1 MILIHRGLYASEMKS
16 DSYCRARVNRAK
28 LETRRCRFI
37 LLSTLSLVGALPY
50 GCKPTFALIIS
61 SCQVVVRMDS
71 HQILGND
78 GSISRRLSNYE
89 ERPEQLQM
97 AAAVADA
104 IKNKHHLV
112 VEAGTGV
119 GKSFGYLVPAI
130 LSLAANQESKS
141 GSNGSSTP
149 PPKRRIIVS
158 THTIS
163 LQEQLIAKDIPLL
176 NSVIP
181 LEFSAVLAKGR
192 SNYVSLRRLDQAVA
206 RSSAMFES
214 EAELQ
219 QIETLRRWGKETTD
233 GSRADLNLQIMPQ
246 VWDEIRSDSSN
257 CMGRNCPRHKECHY
271 YAARK
276 RLHNAD
282 VLIVNHALFFSDLSL
297 RRLGVNILPDYHTV
311 ILDEAHTV
319 QDVASDHM
327 GIGVTLRQVEYTLS
341 KLYSER
347 ANKGLLVHHNMAQQQ
362 HKVIRCR
369 ILADEFFND
378 IMVWAENNASSN
390 GRSLTVRVKQ
400 PGIVANPLS
409 QVLNELSKEIDE
421 FAESVDKPADKQ
433 DLLSAA
439 DRLVALSGQIESW
452 RLQDL
457 EGGVYWIECSV
468 NRFGKQNVSLM
479 AAPIDVGP
487 VLREHLFNKTET
499 CVLTSATLAVGSR
512 SFDFFR
518 NRLGLTKSE
527 TLKLGSPFN
536 YREQAKLILVT
547 NMTSPVDHRDT
558 HERQCIDAI
567 KHYIAKTDGR
577 AFVLFTSYEFMNR
590 AVRDL
595 TPWLTERNHSLYVQ
609 GGGTS
614 RTQLLE
620 EFKTGDRSVLFGT
633 DSFWQ
638 GVDVQGDALQNVII
652 TKLPFSVPDQPL
664 LQARLDAIRQAGGNP
679 FNDYQLPEAIIKF
692 KQGFG
697 RLIRS
702 KTDTGIVVVLD
713 PRIKTKAYGRIFL
726 DSLPDAQVVHET
738 I

>member
-1 MILIHRGLYASEMKS
+1 
-16 DSYCRARVNRAK
+16 
-28 LETRRCRFI
+28 
-37 LLSTLSLVGALPY
+37 
-50 GCKPTFALIIS
+50 
-61 SCQVVVRMDS
+61 MDS
-71 HQILGND
+71 NEILGD
-78 GSISRRLSNYE
+78 GGSISRRLTNYE
-89 ERPEQLQM
+89 QRPEQLQM
-97 AAAVADA
+97 AAAVAES
-104 IKNKHHLV
+104 IEKNQHLV

-130 LSLAANQESKS
+130 LSLAASQSDKPASE
-141 GSNGSSTP
+141 GSSP

-163 LQEQLIAKDIPLL
+163 LQEQLITKDIPLL

-192 SNYVSLRRLDQAVA
+192 NNYVSLRRLDQAVS
-206 RSSAMFES
+206 RSSSMFES

-219 QIETLRRWGKETTD
+219 QIESLRRWGKTTTD
-233 GSRADLNLQIMPQ
+233 GSRTDLNLNVMPQ
-246 VWDEIRSDSSN
+246 VWDEVRSDSSN
-257 CMGRNCPRHKECHY
+257 CMGRNCPRHKDCHY

-276 RLHNAD
+276 RLQNAD

-297 RRLGVNILPDYHTV
+297 RRMGVNILPDYHTV

-341 KLYSER
+341 KLYNER
-347 ANKGLLVHHNMAQQQ
+347 SNKGLLVHHNMGQQQ
-362 HKVIRCR
+362 HRVVRCR
-369 ILADEFFND
+369 LLADDFFND
-378 IMVWAENNASSN
+378 IMVWTDQHASSK
-390 GRSLTVRVKQ
+390 GRSMTARVRQ

-409 QVLNELSKEIDE
+409 DPMKELSKEIVE
-421 FAESVDKPADKQ
+421 FAESVDNQADKQ

-439 DRLVALSGQIESW
+439 DRLVGLSGQIESW
-452 RLQDL
+452 RLQDM
-457 EGGVYWIECSV
+457 EGGVYWVESSV
-468 NRFGKQNVSLM
+468 NRYGKQNVSLM

-487 VLREHLFNKTET
+487 ALREHLFNKTDS
-499 CVLTSATLAVGSR
+499 CVLTSATLAVGSQ

-518 NRLGLTKSE
+518 NRVGLTKAES
-527 TLKLGSPFN
+527 LKLGSPFD
-536 YREQAKLILVT
+536 YKQQAKLILVT
-547 NMTSPVDHRDT
+547 NMTSPAEHRDT

-567 KHYIAKTDGR
+567 RHYVAKTDGR

-595 TPWLTERNHSLYVQ
+595 TPWLTENNHSLHVQ

-620 EFKTGDRSVLFGT
+620 QFKTSPRSVLFGT

-664 LQARLDAIRQAGGNP
+664 LQARLEAIREAGGNP

-702 KTDTGIVVVLD
+702 KSDTGIVVVLD

-726 DSLPDAQVVHET
+726 DSLPETQVVLET

>member
-1 MILIHRGLYASEMKS
+1 
-16 DSYCRARVNRAK
+16 
-28 LETRRCRFI
+28 
-37 LLSTLSLVGALPY
+37 
-50 GCKPTFALIIS
+50 
-61 SCQVVVRMDS
+61 MDS
-71 HQILGND
+71 NEILGD
-78 GSISRRLSNYE
+78 GGSISRRLANYE
-89 ERPEQLQM
+89 QRPEQLQM
-97 AAAVADA
+97 AAAVAKA
-104 IKNKHHLV
+104 IETNEHLV

-130 LSLAANQESKS
+130 LSLAASQSAEPDNED
-141 GSNGSSTP
+141 SSP

-163 LQEQLIAKDIPLL
+163 LQEQIITKDIPLL

-192 SNYVSLRRLDQAVA
+192 GNYVSLRRLDQAVA
-206 RSSAMFES
+206 RSSSMFES

-219 QIETLRRWGKETTD
+219 QIETLRRWGKTTTD
-233 GSRADLNLQIMPQ
+233 GSRADLNLKVMPQ
-246 VWDEIRSDSSN
+246 VWDEVRSDSSN

-276 RLHNAD
+276 RLQNAD

-297 RRLGVNILPDYHTV
+297 RRMGVNILPDYHTV

-341 KLYSER
+341 KLYNER
-347 ANKGLLVHHNMAQQQ
+347 TNKGLLVHHNMGQQQ
-362 HKVIRCR
+362 HMVVRCR
-369 ILADEFFND
+369 HLADDFFNS
-378 IMVWAENNASSN
+378 IMVWADQSGSSK
-390 GRSLTVRVKQ
+390 GRSTNIRVRK

-409 QVLNELSKEIDE
+409 DPMKDLSKEIVE

-452 RLQDL
+452 RLQDMD
-457 EGGVYWIECSV
+457 GGVYWIESSV
-468 NRFGKQNVSLM
+468 NRYGKQNVSLM

-487 VLREHLFNKTET
+487 VLRKHLFNKTES
-499 CVLTSATLAVGSR
+499 CVLTSATLAVGSQ
-512 SFDFFR
+512 SFEFFR
-518 NRLGLTKSE
+518 NRLGLTKAES
-527 TLKLGSPFN
+527 LKLGSPFD
-536 YREQAKLILVT
+536 YQQQAKLILVT
-547 NMTSPVDHRDT
+547 NMTSPADHRDT

-567 KHYIAKTDGR
+567 RHYVAQTDGR

-595 TPWLTERNHSLYVQ
+595 TPWLTEHNHSLHVQ

-620 EFKTGDRSVLFGT
+620 QFKTSERSVLFGT

-664 LQARLDAIRQAGGNP
+664 LQARLEAIREAGGNP

-702 KTDTGIVVVLD
+702 KSDTGIVVVLD

-726 DSLPDAQVVHET
+726 DSLPDTQVVHET

>member
-1 MILIHRGLYASEMKS
+1 
-16 DSYCRARVNRAK
+16 
-28 LETRRCRFI
+28 
-37 LLSTLSLVGALPY
+37 
-50 GCKPTFALIIS
+50 
-61 SCQVVVRMDS
+61 MDS
-71 HQILGND
+71 NEILGD
-78 GSISRRLSNYE
+78 GGSISRRLANYE
-89 ERPEQLQM
+89 QRPEQLQM
-97 AAAVADA
+97 AAAVAKA
-104 IKNKHHLV
+104 IETNEHLV

-130 LSLAANQESKS
+130 LSLAASQSAEPDNED
-141 GSNGSSTP
+141 SSP

-163 LQEQLIAKDIPLL
+163 LQEQIITKDIPLL

-192 SNYVSLRRLDQAVA
+192 GNYVSLRRLDQAVA
-206 RSSAMFES
+206 RSSSMFES

-219 QIETLRRWGKETTD
+219 QIETLRRWGKTTTD
-233 GSRADLNLQIMPQ
+233 GSRADLNLKVMPQ
-246 VWDEIRSDSSN
+246 VWDEVRSDSSN

-276 RLHNAD
+276 RLQNAD

-297 RRLGVNILPDYHTV
+297 RRMGVNILPDYHTV

-341 KLYSER
+341 KLYNER
-347 ANKGLLVHHNMAQQQ
+347 TNKGLLVHHNMGQQQ
-362 HKVIRCR
+362 HMVVRCR
-369 ILADEFFND
+369 HLADDFFNS
-378 IMVWAENNASSN
+378 IMVWADQNGPSK
-390 GRSLTVRVKQ
+390 GRSTNIRVRK
-400 PGIVANPLS
+400 PSIVANPLS
-409 QVLNELSKEIDE
+409 DPMKDLSKEIVE

-452 RLQDL
+452 RLQDMD
-457 EGGVYWIECSV
+457 GGVYWIESSV
-468 NRFGKQNVSLM
+468 NRYGKQNVSLM

-487 VLREHLFNKTET
+487 VLRKHLFNKTES
-499 CVLTSATLAVGSR
+499 CVLTSATLAVGSQ
-512 SFDFFR
+512 SFEFFR
-518 NRLGLTKSE
+518 NRLGLTKAES
-527 TLKLGSPFN
+527 LKLGSPFD
-536 YREQAKLILVT
+536 YQQQAKLILVT
-547 NMTSPVDHRDT
+547 NMTSPADHRDT

-567 KHYIAKTDGR
+567 RHYVAQTDGR

-595 TPWLTERNHSLYVQ
+595 TPWLTEHNHSLHVQ

-620 EFKTGDRSVLFGT
+620 QFKTSERSVLFGT

-664 LQARLDAIRQAGGNP
+664 LQARLEAIREAGGNP

-702 KTDTGIVVVLD
+702 KSDTGIVVVLD

-726 DSLPDAQVVHET
+726 DSLPDTQVVHET

>member
-1 MILIHRGLYASEMKS
+1 
-16 DSYCRARVNRAK
+16 
-28 LETRRCRFI
+28 
-37 LLSTLSLVGALPY
+37 
-50 GCKPTFALIIS
+50 
-61 SCQVVVRMDS
+61 MDS
-71 HQILGND
+71 HEILGD
-78 GSISRRLSNYE
+78 GGSISRRLSNYE
-89 ERPEQLQM
+89 QRPEQLQM

-104 IKNKHHLV
+104 IKNNHHLV

-130 LSLAANQESKS
+130 LSLEASQSNKPSSEG
-141 GSNGSSTP
+141 GSP

-163 LQEQLIAKDIPLL
+163 LQEQIITKDIPLL

-181 LEFSAVLAKGR
+181 IEFSAVLAKGR
-192 SNYVSLRRLDQAVA
+192 NNYVSLRRLDQAVA
-206 RSSAMFES
+206 RSSSMFES

-233 GSRADLNLQIMPQ
+233 GSRADLNLKVMPQ
-246 VWDEIRSDSSN
+246 VWDEVRSDSSN
-257 CMGRNCPRHKECHY
+257 CMGRNCPRHKDCHY

-276 RLHNAD
+276 RLQNAD

-341 KLYSER
+341 KLYNDR
-347 ANKGLLVHHNMAQQQ
+347 TNKGLLVHHGLGQQQ
-362 HKVIRCR
+362 HKVVRCR
-369 ILADEFFND
+369 VLADEFFND
-378 IMVWAENNASSN
+378 VMVWADQHATSKGKSM
-390 GRSLTVRVKQ
+390 TARVKQ
-400 PGIVANPLS
+400 PGIVANSLS
-409 QVLNELSKEIDE
+409 GQMTDLSKEIIE
-421 FAESVDKPADKQ
+421 FAESVDKQSDKQ

-457 EGGVYWIECSV
+457 EGGVYWIESSI
-468 NRFGKQNVSLM
+468 NRYGKQNVSLM

-487 VLREHLFNKTET
+487 VLREHLFNKTDS
-499 CVLTSATLAVGSR
+499 CILTSATLAVGSQ
-512 SFDFFR
+512 SFDFFQ
-518 NRLGLTKSE
+518 NRLGLTKAE
-527 TLKLGSPFN
+527 NLKLGSPFN
-536 YREQAKLILVT
+536 YKQQAKLILVT
-547 NMTSPVDHRDT
+547 SMTSPAEHRDT

-567 KHYIAKTDGR
+567 RHYIARTDGR

-595 TPWLTERNHSLYVQ
+595 TPWLTENNHSLHVQ

-620 EFKTGDRSVLFGT
+620 QFKSSERSVLFGT

-664 LQARLDAIRQAGGNP
+664 LQARLEAIREAGGNP

-726 DSLPDAQVVHET
+726 DSLPDVQVVQET
-738 I
+738 V